1 MSRLLFITQQVDP
14 GHPALAATVPMIA
27 ALARRLDEVVVL
39 ADGAVPGT
47 LPENCRAE
55 TFAAPVRALRG
66 LRFETVLAREL
77 ARRPAPVAVLAHM
90 CPIYAVLAAPL
101 ARPLRT
107 PVLLWFTHWRAS
119 RLLRLAERLST
130 SVLTVDRSSFP
141 LPSRKLRE
149 LGHGI
154 DLTAF
159 PCHEPPANERLHA
172 LALGRYSPAKGYET
186 LIRAARR
193 AGVRLTVHGPAL
205 TNEER
210 RHREEL
216 RTLAGADAELLD
228 AVPRAEIPALLGRA
242 DLLLN
247 NNRTGT
253 ADKVVYEAC
262 ASCVPAFASA
272 ASFASLLPAP
282 LRFVREDDEGLAA
295 GLAAFAARS
304 RDDRLQLGRDLR
316 REVERGH
323 SVESWADGVLAATR

>member
-1 MSRLLFITQQVDP
+1 MRLVFITQQVDP

-39 ADGAVPGT
+39 ADGAVPQT
-47 LPENCRAE
+47 LPENCRVE
-55 TFAAPVRALRG
+55 TFAAPAKVLRG
-66 LRFETVLAREL
+66 LRFEAVLAREL

-101 ARPLRT
+101 ARPARV
-107 PVLLWFTHWRAS
+107 PVLLWFTHWRTS
-119 RLLRLAERLST
+119 PLLRLAERLSST
-130 SVLTVDRSSFP
+130 VLTVDRSSFP
-141 LPSRKLRE
+141 LPSRKVRE

-154 DLTAF
+154 DVTAF
-159 PCHEPPANERLHA
+159 PCREPPDNDPLHA

-193 AGVRLTVHGPAL
+193 AGVWLTVHGPAL
-205 TNEER
+205 TDEER

-216 RTLAGADAELLD
+216 RSLAGGAVELLD
-228 AVPRAEIPALLGRA
+228 AVPRSEIPALLGRA
-242 DLLLN
+242 DVLLN

-253 ADKVVYEAC
+253 ADKVVYEAG

-272 ASFASLLPAP
+272 ASFGSLLPEA
-282 LRFVREDDEGLAA
+282 LRFAREDDKGLAEA
-295 GLAAFAARS
+295 LTAFAALGRE
-304 RDDRLQLGRDLR
+304 DRMQLGRDLR

-323 SVESWADGVLAATR
+323 SVESWADGVLAAAR

>member
-1 MSRLLFITQQVDP
+1 VRRIVFITQQVDP

-27 ALARRLDEVVVL
+27 ALARRVDEVVVL

-47 LPENCRAE
+47 LPGNCRVE
-55 TFAAPVRALRG
+55 TFAAPARALRG

-77 ARRPAPVAVLAHM
+77 TRRPAAVLAHM

-101 ARPLRT
+101 ARPARV
-107 PVLLWFTHWRAS
+107 PVLLWFTHWKAS

-130 SVLTVDRSSFP
+130 TVLSVDRSSFP
-141 LPSRKLRE
+141 LSSRKVRE

-159 PCHEPPANERLHA
+159 SCHEPPDNTPLHA
-172 LALGRYSPAKGYET
+172 LALGRYSPAKGYGT

-193 AGVRLTVHGPAL
+193 AGIRLTVHGPAL
-205 TNEER
+205 TDEER

-216 RTLAGADAELLD
+216 RSLAGGDVELLD

-242 DLLLN
+242 DVLLN

-272 ASFASLLPAP
+272 ASFESLLPEP
-282 LRFVREDDEGLAA
+282 LRFAREDDEGLADA
-295 GLAAFAARS
+295 LVAFAAR
-304 RDDRLQLGRDLR
+304 DRSDRQQLGRDLR

-323 SVESWADGVLAATR
+323 SVESWADGVLAAAR

>member
-1 MSRLLFITQQVDP
+1 VRRIVFITQQVDP

-47 LPENCRAE
+47 LPANCRVE
-55 TFAAPVRALRG
+55 TFAAPARALRG
-66 LRFETVLAREL
+66 LRFETVIAREL
-77 ARRPAPVAVLAHM
+77 ARRPAAVLAHM

-101 ARPLRT
+101 ARPARI

-119 RLLRLAERLST
+119 PLLRLAERLSST
-130 SVLTVDRSSFP
+130 VLTVDRGSFP

-154 DLTAF
+154 DVSAF
-159 PCHEPPANERLHA
+159 PCQEPADNDRLHA
-172 LALGRYSPAKGYET
+172 LALGRYSPAKGYGT
-186 LIRAARR
+186 LIRAARL
-193 AGVRLTVHGPAL
+193 AGIPLTVHGPAL
-205 TNEER
+205 TDEER

-216 RTLAGADAELLD
+216 RSLAGDDAELLD
-228 AVPRAEIPALLGRA
+228 AVPRSEIPALLGRA
-242 DLLLN
+242 DVLLN

-272 ASFASLLPAP
+272 ASFASLLPES
-282 LRFVREDDEGLAA
+282 LRFAREDDEGLAA
-295 GLAAFAARS
+295 ALTVFAARG
-304 RDDRLQLGRDLR
+304 REDRLELGRSLR

-323 SVESWADGVLAATR
+323 SVESWADGVLAAAR